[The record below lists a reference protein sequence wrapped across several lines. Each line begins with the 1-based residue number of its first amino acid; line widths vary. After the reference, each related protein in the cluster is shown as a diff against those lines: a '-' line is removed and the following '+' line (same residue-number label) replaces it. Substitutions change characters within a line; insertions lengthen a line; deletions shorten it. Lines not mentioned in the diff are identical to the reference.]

1 MSVAPSAGTQTVA
14 DVMVRRPKTLP
25 ADATVADARKALEHA
40 SVKLLLLVDGSRF
53 RAALSVIPTAAES
66 SEPAITYA
74 DDETPIATG
83 DLPVSAA
90 LERLEHRPNGRLVVL
105 GDQQEL
111 LGLVCLTTD
120 GKSFCGTPSTAAV
133 PRD

>member
-1 MSVAPSAGTQTVA
+1 MSVAPSAGAKTVA

-25 ADATVADARKALEHA
+25 ADATVADARDALEHA

-53 RAALSVIPTAAES
+53 RAALSAIPTAAEP

-74 DDETPIATG
+74 DDETPIATE
-83 DLPVSAA
+83 DLPVSTA

-120 GKSFCGTPSTAAV
+120 GKSFCGAPSTAAIR
-133 PRD
+133 RD